1 MSKNSVAAG
10 SVLEWMPV
18 TAKIQNSYAG
28 NMKQLRR
35 RHGAVVPE
43 TSVKKAIDSG
53 RKNRV
58 ALSECMT
65 TVNEQGMELIEH
77 GSALFPAA
85 CYYDNLAE
93 EDVPWHWHEELELIL
108 VSEGESVVAAGT
120 EKYIIKEGNGIFIN
134 SGILHAAWKHTE
146 GACRFHS
153 IVFHPRLVGGSAD
166 SVFWQNYLRP
176 LMEDGTLS
184 GVYLD
189 RDTEWQREILTFLEH
204 AWQSDVAEQ
213 PGYEFEVRENLSR
226 IVSCLVLRKPA
237 PGKTLSEKCLRE
249 EGRMKLML
257 QYIQEHCEEEVTV
270 TGIAESASV
279 SISECLRCFHNT
291 IGVPPIQYV
300 LQYRLQMAAGLLA
313 ETDRKIADIGMQCG
327 FQDLSYFARMF
338 RRLKGCTPSEY
349 RKRKRNS
356 NCSS

>member
-1 MSKNSVAAG
+1 M
-10 SVLEWMPV
+10 
-18 TAKIQNSYAG
+18 
-28 NMKQLRR
+28 
-35 RHGAVVPE
+35 
-43 TSVKKAIDSG
+43 
-53 RKNRV
+53 

-108 VSEGESVVAAGT
+108 VSEGESVVAEGT

>member
-35 RHGAVVPE
+35 RHGAVAPE